1 MAEEEKN
8 KNKNKSIIVYG
19 TAEEEESVSVSVSKL
34 DTLLVMTKA
43 LQKQVKEQNKMIQ
56 ELQSEN
62 KLIIENTTKMGKHI
76 DFINSA
82 YEKLTHSY
90 LFRNIFS

>member
-1 MAEEEKN
+1 MDED
-8 KNKNKSIIVYG
+8 KSIVIYG
-19 TAEEEESVSVSVSKL
+19 TPFTSTYVTTKEENESKL
-34 DTLLVMTKA
+34 DKLLAMTKA

-56 ELQSEN
+56 ELQNEN

-76 DFINSA
+76 DFINNA
-82 YEKLTHSY
+82 YEKLTKSY

>member
-8 KNKNKSIIVYG
+8 KNKSKSIIVYG
-19 TAEEEESVSVSVSKL
+19 ATEEEESVSVSKL
-34 DTLLVMTKA
+34 DTLLAMTKA

-56 ELQSEN
+56 ALQCEN

-82 YEKLTHSY
+82 YEKLTQSY

>member
-1 MAEEEKN
+1 MDEDKC
-8 KNKNKSIIVYG
+8 IVIYG
-19 TAEEEESVSVSVSKL
+19 TPLTTTYVTTKEENESKL
-34 DTLLVMTKA
+34 DKLLAMTKA

-56 ELQSEN
+56 ELQNEN

-76 DFINSA
+76 DFINNA
-82 YEKLTHSY
+82 YEKLTKSY

>member
-1 MAEEEKN
+1 MDED
-8 KNKNKSIIVYG
+8 KSIVIYG
-19 TAEEEESVSVSVSKL
+19 TPFTATYVTTKEENESKL
-34 DTLLVMTKA
+34 DKLLAMTKA

-56 ELQSEN
+56 ELQNEN

-82 YEKLTHSY
+82 YEKLTKSY

>member
-1 MAEEEKN
+1 MAEEEKK

-19 TAEEEESVSVSVSKL
+19 TTEEEEESVSKL
-34 DTLLVMTKA
+34 DTLLAMTKA

-56 ELQSEN
+56 ALQSEN

-82 YEKLTHSY
+82 YEKLTQSY

>member
-1 MAEEEKN
+1 MAEEEKK

-19 TAEEEESVSVSVSKL
+19 TTEEEEESVSKL
-34 DTLLVMTKA
+34 DTLLAMTKA

-62 KLIIENTTKMGKHI
+62 KLIIDNTTKMGKHI